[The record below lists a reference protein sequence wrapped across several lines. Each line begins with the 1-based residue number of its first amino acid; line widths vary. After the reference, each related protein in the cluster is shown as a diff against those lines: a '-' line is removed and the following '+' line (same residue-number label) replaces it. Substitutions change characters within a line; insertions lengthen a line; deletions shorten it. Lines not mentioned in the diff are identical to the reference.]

1 MEDNNNK
8 KCSLLEHK
16 EIDAIIYCKECGIQ
30 MCNRCN
36 NHHSSLFKSHNT
48 YKLDKENI
56 KDIFTGFCKEENHLE
71 KLEFFC
77 KNHNKLCCAS
87 CLCKIKQKNKGQHS
101 DCNVCTI
108 EEIKVEKKNNLNDNI
123 KYLDNL
129 SKNID
134 ETINNLKNIFEKIN
148 EDKEKLKLEIQN
160 IFTKLRN
167 IINEREDQL
176 LFSVDEQFDDFI
188 FKKEL
193 IKKCK
198 KLPNKITIS
207 LEEGKKLIKN
217 WDENKL
223 NESINDCLNIENN
236 IKEINEIEEIMNE
249 LDLKVI
255 FTPTE
260 EVINKLIDSIK
271 IFGNIKIIS
280 NISDV
285 GFPSEIL
292 KYFDDKKLILSW
304 LPKKPNKIT
313 LLLNSKKDGDSVKT
327 LIEKCKGKAPMLVII
342 QTTKDIIFGGYTTI
356 EWNDKY
362 INDEKAFVFS
372 LRTKKKYKVKNPK
385 YAICAS
391 ENNWW
396 GFGPCENAI
405 VIYNNCLK
413 NSLNYVG
420 NGSYDIPQP
429 YELNGG
435 EKYFNVKSYEI
446 FHIE

>member
-1 MEDNNNK
+1 MCNKCDNNHSALFESHK
-8 KCSLLEHK
+8 K
-16 EIDAIIYCKECGIQ
+16 
-30 MCNRCN
+30 
-36 NHHSSLFKSHNT
+36 

-56 KDIFTGFCKEENHLE
+56 KDIFTGFCKEEDHFD

-148 EDKEKLKLEIQN
+148 EDKEKLKLEIQSV
-160 IFTKLRN
+160 FTKLRN

-176 LFSVDEQFDDFI
+176 LLDVDKKFDDFI

-249 LDLKVI
+249 LDLNNSSKVI
-255 FTPTE
+255 FTPT
-260 EVINKLIDSIK
+260 
-271 IFGNIKIIS
+271 
-280 NISDV
+280 
-285 GFPSEIL
+285 
-292 KYFDDKKLILSW
+292 
-304 LPKKPNKIT
+304 
-313 LLLNSKKDGDSVKT
+313 
-327 LIEKCKGKAPMLVII
+327 
-342 QTTKDIIFGGYTTI
+342 
-356 EWNDKY
+356 
-362 INDEKAFVFS
+362 
-372 LRTKKKYKVKNPK
+372 
-385 YAICAS
+385 
-391 ENNWW
+391 
-396 GFGPCENAI
+396 
-405 VIYNNCLK
+405 
-413 NSLNYVG
+413 
-420 NGSYDIPQP
+420 
-429 YELNGG
+429 
-435 EKYFNVKSYEI
+435 
-446 FHIE
+446 